1 MVSLSKHRGRRVK
14 YGDLV
19 PTAGERYRLMARA
32 AADIS
37 DPGRRRREM
46 LLELAADQG
55 VADQAS

>member
-1 MVSLSKHRGRRVK
+1 
-14 YGDLV
+14 
-19 PTAGERYRLMARA
+19 MARA

-37 DPGRRRREM
+37 DPGRRRWEM